1 MRGEIA
7 MTYKVYDYYEDEIYL
22 GSVDT
27 YDKACEIADD
37 FYEDTDGEC
46 DVRIF
51 SCDEE
56 EVD

>member
-1 MRGEIA
+1 

-27 YDKACEIADD
+27 YDEACEIADD

-46 DVRIF
+46 DIKIF
-51 SCDEE
+51 SCDDK